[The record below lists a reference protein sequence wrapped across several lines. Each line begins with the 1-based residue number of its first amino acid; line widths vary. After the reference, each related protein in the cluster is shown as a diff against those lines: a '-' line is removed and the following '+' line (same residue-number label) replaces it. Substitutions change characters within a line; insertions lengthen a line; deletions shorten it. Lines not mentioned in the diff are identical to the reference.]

1 MSVLTQFVGGAA
13 RVWVSGT
20 SYLIGDVLLSP
31 ADNYQQYVR
40 ITNGAGA
47 TDPSSDTTN
56 YRPYG
61 ARAIKSTQRGVIS
74 MSSGGASSATA
85 TITSVATAKTQLRL
99 LGIRTLGSA
108 SGVVDSVLCTLVL
121 TNSTTVTAERRS
133 GSPADVAISWELT
146 EFY

>member
-47 TDPSSDTTN
+47 TDPSSDSTN

-61 ARAIKSTQRGVIS
+61 ARAIKSTQRGTIS
-74 MSSGGASSATA
+74 APNGGTQNPTA
-85 TITSVATAKTQLRL
+85 TVTSVVTAKSVLRL
-99 LGIRTLGSA
+99 LGIEASLGA
-108 SGVVDSVLCTLVL
+108 APLDVCARLTL
-121 TNSTTVTAERRS
+121 TNSTTITLNRGNATGNLSV
-133 GSPADVAISWELT
+133 SWELT

>member
-47 TDPSSDTTN
+47 TDPSSDSTN

-61 ARAIKSTQRGVIS
+61 ARAIKSTQRGTINAS
-74 MSSGGASSATA
+74 TGGTQNPTV
-85 TITSVATAKTQLRL
+85 TITSVNTAKAMLRM
-99 LGIRTLGSA
+99 LGHVVTTSGTNFQDTLTR
-108 SGVVDSVLCTLVL
+108 LTL
-121 TNSTTVTAERRS
+121 TNSTTITMTRNNTTTS
-133 GSPADVAISWELT
+133 MDVSWELT